1 MKPYS
6 WTGIER
12 VHKIKTARQTLQ
24 VFKEIKNESHSH
36 DTPNLQQAS
45 RAIIQRT
52 WQDTTQY
59 QDYIYRSLYI
69 RETAIDKIQ
78 KELDKWLHEHS
89 YEQLKKYRKYG
100 MRLKNIV
107 RLLNTTETNKEF
119 SKLIRDFW
127 IVKDHLHQQQVDRD
141 TKQELF
147 DNFAETFHNNH
158 NVNIDIQPVN
168 RSKLDERL
176 SDRTENINKHIQYEA
191 LDIDTFHKI
200 RKQLRDMMIFLRFA
214 AANKQFRW
222 QNYLNESIVC
232 QYLQHII
239 DPMEIIHDLTIESTL
254 AVGDS
259 IKDVEKRIVTL
270 DNKIRDKIQQYLIR
284 RGK

>member
-12 VHKIKTARQTLQ
+12 VHKTSTARQTLR
-24 VFKEIKNESHSH
+24 VFKEIKNQSNSH
-36 DTPNLQQAS
+36 DISNLQQAS
-45 RAIIQRT
+45 RTIIQRT
-52 WQDTTQY
+52 WEDTTQY
-59 QDYIYRSLYI
+59 QDYIHRSLSI

-89 YEQLKKYRKYG
+89 YEELKKYRKYG

-119 SKLIRDFW
+119 SRLIRDFW
-127 IVKDHLHQQQVDRD
+127 IVKDHLHQQQVDQA

-147 DNFAETFHNNH
+147 DNFATTFRTNH
-158 NVNIDIQPVN
+158 NVDIDIQPVN
-168 RSKLDERL
+168 RSELDERL
-176 SDRTENINKHIQYEA
+176 SDRTQNISRHIHYEA

-214 AANKQFRW
+214 AANKQTRW
-222 QNYLNESIVC
+222 QNYVNESIVC

-259 IKDVEKRIVTL
+259 IKDVEKRIVTF
-270 DNKIRDKIQQYLIR
+270 DNKIRDRIENYLIR
-284 RGK
+284 RWK